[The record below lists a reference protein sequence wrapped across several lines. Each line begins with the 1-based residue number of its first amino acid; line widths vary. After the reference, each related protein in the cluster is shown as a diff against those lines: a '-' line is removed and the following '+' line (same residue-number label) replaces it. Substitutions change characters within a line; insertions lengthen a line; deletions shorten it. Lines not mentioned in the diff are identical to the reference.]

1 MTLRT
6 HQRPQISSTN
16 LLLAYEQTVIR
27 CTEKNDQDPYPTNF
41 VSDKVIKQ
49 SLFFFRFSEGSAH
62 ARERRA
68 AKPRDARSE
77 GGSRRTSDKRETAFT
92 LACL

>member
-1 MTLRT
+1 M
-6 HQRPQISSTN
+6 
-16 LLLAYEQTVIR
+16 IR
-27 CTEKNDQDPYPTNF
+27 CTERNDQNPYPTNF

-49 SLFFFRFSEGSAH
+49 SLFFFRFSEWSAH

-77 GGSRRTSDKRETAFT
+77 GGSRRTTEKRETARS
-92 LACL
+92 LAVSENMFLHSLVVSALIELSHD